1 MNITSS
7 LIYSHTPIRSYQNYV
22 SFINTLWEDNEK
34 YINPSHI
41 NESLYSELVA
51 METGGFSHGG
61 ISENYG
67 IEQLS
72 QQQVLY
78 RKWGYLALSHLLQR
92 KKQWS
97 ENDILLDALAG
108 NGTFERTI
116 SQLYS
121 RYPACIGNDVSLP
134 MVMQGIQD
142 GRRIYWTDITRDI
155 LNEGFAD
162 YAIAAYGFHHVPIN
176 RRTAFIQGMISRMK
190 LGGILT
196 VHDFVSGTPTARWY
210 SECIHQYR
218 TVGHDYPHFTP
229 DELYTLL
236 INSGLK
242 EISINIIYDPFIIPV
257 NQDDDYQHIISK
269 FVVYLIRLFSLD
281 KLFYLCEEKTPD
293 MALIAKL
300 ANYFH
305 CSDNEL
311 QQITPLS
318 GQENTLCNSISVR
331 NINGQKYLIAP
342 RTAIAAVGE
351 R

>member
-1 MNITSS
+1 MNISTF
-7 LIYSHTPIRSYQNYV
+7 INYNHACIRSYKDY
-22 SFINTLWEDNEK
+22 SFFINTLWDDNERF
-34 YINPSHI
+34 INFSHI
-41 NESLYSELVA
+41 NEILYNELMA

-61 ISENYG
+61 VSENYG

-72 QQQVLY
+72 QRQVLY
-78 RKWGYLALSHLLQR
+78 RKWGYFSLSQLLQR
-92 KKQWS
+92 KKQWN
-97 ENDILLDALAG
+97 ENNIILDALSG

-121 RYPACIGNDVSLP
+121 RYPSCIGNDVSLS

-142 GRRIYWTDITRDI
+142 GRRIYWTDITQNI

-162 YAIAAYGFHHVPIN
+162 YAIAAYGFHHIPIN

-190 LGGILT
+190 HGGTL
-196 VHDFVSGTPTARWY
+196 VLHDFVSGTPTARWY

-218 TVGHDYPHFTP
+218 TIGHDYPHFTP
-229 DELYTLL
+229 DEFYALL
-236 INSGLK
+236 NNSGLK
-242 EISINIIYDPFIIPV
+242 EISIKIIYDPFIIPV
-257 NQDDDYQHIISK
+257 SQDADYQRIISK
-269 FVVYLIRLFSLD
+269 FVFYLIRLFALD
-281 KLFYLCEEKTPD
+281 KLFYLCEEKSPD
-293 MALIAKL
+293 MALITRLAK
-300 ANYFH
+300 YFH

-311 QQITPLS
+311 QQIIPLS
-318 GQENTLCNSISVR
+318 GQENTLCNSISVK